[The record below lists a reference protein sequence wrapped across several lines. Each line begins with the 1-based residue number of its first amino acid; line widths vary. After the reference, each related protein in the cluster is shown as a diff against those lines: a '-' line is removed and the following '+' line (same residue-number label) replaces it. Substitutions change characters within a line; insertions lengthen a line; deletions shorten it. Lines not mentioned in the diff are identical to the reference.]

1 MMKRHNTVDAY
12 IDQSGEW
19 RDALMLLRRIM
30 NDTELE
36 ETVKWGGPCYTI
48 NGKNVLGLGAFK
60 SYVGIW
66 FHQGALLSD
75 PYKVLINAQ
84 EGTTKALRQWRFN
97 NIDEIDETGIKTYVA
112 EAIENQKQGIVIKAD
127 RNKQLP
133 VPPELMHALVNNPQA
148 KSCFDELTKGK
159 QREYAEYIAEAKRE
173 ETKQKRLE
181 KVLPMILVKRG
192 LNDKYRR

>member
-1 MMKRHNTVDAY
+1 MDRFKTVDAFVEAQGKWKEA
-12 IDQSGEW
+12 IVKLRELALESG
-19 RDALMLLRRIM
+19 M
-30 NDTELE
+30 E

-127 RNKQLP
+127 RNKQLSL
-133 VPPELMHALVNNPQA
+133 PPELMHALVNNPQA
-148 KSCFDELTKGK
+148 KACFDELTKGK

-173 ETKQKRLE
+173 DTKQKRLE